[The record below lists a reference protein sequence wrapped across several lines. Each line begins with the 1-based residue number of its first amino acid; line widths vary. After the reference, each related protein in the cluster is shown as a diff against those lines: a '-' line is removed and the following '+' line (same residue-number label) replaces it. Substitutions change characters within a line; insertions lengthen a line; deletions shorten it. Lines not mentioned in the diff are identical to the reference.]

1 MMHAITII
9 LSALVLCSG
18 LDNNPI
24 RNTKYGKIRGRVTTR
39 LPGTEVEEFLG
50 VPYAAPP
57 IKALRFKRPTDP
69 TQWDGIKNTTR
80 VPPACPQ
87 ASWFYLSTHKPNFQF
102 SNEDCLFMNIFVP
115 RVKEKSLPVLLYIH
129 GGSNRVGMGAMFD
142 GDILSAYGKI
152 VVVNFNYRLGV
163 LGFYADRSKG
173 IEGNL
178 GLLDQVKAMEWVQK
192 NIHFFNGD
200 PTKVTIHGHSAG
212 AGNVGLHLVSDLTKG
227 LFRYA
232 IVHSGSPLAF
242 WGVSDCIPTMKNKTV
257 AEDCQQGSSHLVE
270 SLKSEDP
277 MSEPVNTHFLTS
289 TGEKTPFNLVPFRP
303 VLDGHYLTD
312 IPDKMF
318 QCNQVHAESVLMA
331 MAKDEFFPKY
341 SDTKYQRASD
351 EHFDFDGLFTEDEAD
366 TIEKVYEEW
375 KKNNISQY
383 PHYAQMGSD
392 LIFFAPMVKLADL
405 ISEWMKR
412 VYMLSFEYVSQ
423 NLTGPQWQ
431 GIPHGWDLFYV
442 FGAPLVGH
450 SHHVY
455 TPRDVQVSKTTMKL
469 FSNYVKYGYLSV
481 DGKHQLDIYNS
492 TTKSF
497 YKLHYQ
503 NGKPVVSAEYNFR
516 KPRIDFWNKYLFS
529 KEPFTC
535 NEACYVDLRI
545 HFCICCLIAVY
556 LFN

>member
-1 MMHAITII
+1 MMHTITII
-9 LSALVLCSG
+9 LSVLVLCSG

-24 RNTKYGKIRGRVTTR
+24 RNTKYGQIRGKVTTR

-57 IKALRFKRPTDP
+57 IKSLRFKRPTDP
-69 TQWDGIKNTTR
+69 TQWDGIMNTSTI
-80 VPPACPQ
+80 PPACPQ
-87 ASWFYLSTHKPNFQF
+87 VNWYYLSTHKPNFQL
-102 SNEDCLFMNIFVP
+102 SHEDCLFMNIFVP
-115 RVKEKSLPVLLYIH
+115 RVKEDSLPVLLYIH
-129 GGSNRVGMGAMFD
+129 GGSNKVGMGAMFD

-152 VVVNFNYRLGV
+152 VVVNFNYRLGI
-163 LGFYADRSKG
+163 LGFYADRNKG

-227 LFRYA
+227 LYRYA
-232 IVHSGSPLAF
+232 ILHSGSPLAF
-242 WGVSDCIPTMKNKTV
+242 WSVSDCIPTMKSKTV
-257 AEDCQQGSSHLVE
+257 PDDCQQGSSYLHDNIDFTNLL
-270 SLKSEDP
+270 SG
-277 MSEPVNTHFLTS
+277 PVNYKLLELP
-289 TGEKTPFNLVPFRP
+289 GEKTPLGLVSFKP

-318 QCNQVHAESVLMA
+318 QCKQVHAESVLLA

-341 SDTKYQRASD
+341 YGSTYQRASD
-351 EHFDFDGLFTEDEAD
+351 EGFDFDGLFTEDNAD
-366 TIEKVYEEW
+366 TIEKVFEEW
-375 KKNNISQY
+375 KKNNISRY
-383 PHYAQMGSD
+383 PHYAQMASD
-392 LIFFAPMVKLADL
+392 VIFFAPMVKLADM

-412 VYMLSFEYVSQ
+412 IYLLSFEYVSQ
-423 NLTGPQWQ
+423 NLTGPDWQ
-431 GIPHGWDLFYV
+431 GVPHGWDLFYV
-442 FGAPLVGH
+442 FGAPLDGH
-450 SHHVY
+450 PNHVY

-481 DGKHQLDIYNS
+481 DGKRQLDMYNS

-497 YKLHYQ
+497 NKLHYQ
-503 NGKPVVSAEYNFR
+503 AGKPVVSAEYNFR
-516 KPRIDFWNKYLFS
+516 KPRMDFWNKYLFT
-529 KEPFTC
+529 EELFTC
-535 NEACYVDLRI
+535 NKACNVDFRI
-545 HFCICCLIAVY
+545 HLFICCLLVVY